1 VTGVGYT
8 SPPLAE
14 RAGRELPDYRAPRHA
29 EGAPVTGHPSWVGV
43 AGGRPREKAGRSRE
57 ALALAARPGALREHG
72 RTRGR
77 CPEMGVRGR
86 HGTSAHACS
95 SQVREHARPI
105 VREPIRCHV
114 PDMRDVAQPPTA
126 RTVAVAPR
134 GQADRSLSRFRW
146 SQGLVQP
153 AALAQR
159 VPDAEGAADEGVDV
173 AAAGGD
179 VAPGGGEVDGDARS
193 G

>member
-1 VTGVGYT
+1 
-8 SPPLAE
+8 
-14 RAGRELPDYRAPRHA
+14 
-29 EGAPVTGHPSWVGV
+29 
-43 AGGRPREKAGRSRE
+43 
-57 ALALAARPGALREHG
+57 
-72 RTRGR
+72 
-77 CPEMGVRGR
+77 
-86 HGTSAHACS
+86 
-95 SQVREHARPI
+95 
-105 VREPIRCHV
+105 V